1 MSTEPQGVDGTE
13 ADDDD
18 AEPES
23 VEAMARELGEAI
35 ASSPTYARYE
45 AAEAAVEDDEE
56 AQELVSEFERER
68 QSFMLAR
75 QNGSATQ
82 EDLQELEAKQAEL
95 HSLPVMEEFLEAK
108 SELQNRLEAVN
119 GAISAPLDVDFGGEA
134 GGCCQDE

>member
-1 MSTEPQGVDGTE
+1 MSTEPQGADG
-13 ADDDD
+13 AD
-18 AEPES
+18 AESAETE
-23 VEAMARELGEAI
+23 VEAMARELGETI
-35 ASSPTYARYE
+35 ASSPTYERYE

-56 AQELVSEFERER
+56 AQRLISEFERER

-82 EDLQELEAKQAEL
+82 EDLRELEAKQTEL

-108 SELQNRLEAVN
+108 ADLQDRLEAVN
-119 GAISAPLDVDFGGEA
+119 EAISAPLDVDFGGEA